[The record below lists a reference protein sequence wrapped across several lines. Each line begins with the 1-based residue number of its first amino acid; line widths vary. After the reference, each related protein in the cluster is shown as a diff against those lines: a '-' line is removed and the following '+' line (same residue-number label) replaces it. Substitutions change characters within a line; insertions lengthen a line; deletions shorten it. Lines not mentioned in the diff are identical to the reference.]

1 MTESYSVKA
10 ILSAVD
16 NMTPVFSNISNAAS
30 KLKGSIQGSTSGADK
45 PVQNLNNTF
54 KETAKAIGAMQI
66 ASKAIGAIT
75 NSVGDAVNRMDT
87 LNNATRTFTNM
98 GFNSSQITSAMAGL
112 KNSIM
117 GLPTPLDQA
126 VKGVQMIAASTGNLG
141 KSQKVY
147 SALNDAIIGFGGS
160 TADVNNAV
168 IQLSQA
174 FANGKVD
181 GMTWISM
188 MNSNMGPVL
197 NAIAKQMGMTTG
209 QLKDGLSSGKISV
222 KDFQNALVELDQS
235 GGGGLASLHS
245 IAKDA
250 TSGIGTSFQNMKT
263 AISRGLANLIQSV
276 SQFMQAI
283 SGSSIADIITN
294 IGSGFEKAMNSISVA
309 LKAVTPTIKSFFDFM
324 KSSGLGDI
332 FSTLSTGLLT
342 FIGTFLGLLGV
353 VQIISTV
360 KNAFIALDVAMTA
373 NPVGAIIAGIIAVV
387 AALTYF
393 FTQTKLGK
401 ALWSAFM
408 NWLQSAWQVLASVG
422 STVWDTVSSA
432 VISCVTTI
440 KTVWNGISTFF
451 STLWVGITTTA
462 STVWNSLV
470 AIVITVVN
478 SIQTAWSGFSAFMSG
493 LWNGIV
499 AVASGVWNGLVAVIS
514 GVWNTIVAVISS
526 AISATQGV
534 ISGGFNGARAIVQGA
549 MNAMKGVVSSVWN
562 AIKGVFNAGVGF
574 IKSVVHVDL
583 SAQGR
588 AIMNSFF
595 NGLKSVWNSI
605 KSFISGIAGWIKAH
619 KGPISLD
626 ARLLIPAG
634 QAIMQGFNNGL
645 LNGFSNVKQTIAGI
659 TGQIERIAND
669 NLASNFTTSIN
680 AINTQNSN
688 VISDLRLRTQPSSSM
703 EAKLSQLDQHIS
715 DLLTKTNEGIN
726 NIDMHPSITLDTM
739 HKMNKWLNNE
749 NARIWNGVVST
760 NPRKEWG

>member
-16 NMTPVFSNISNAAS
+16 NMTPVFQNISNAAS

-276 SQFMQAI
+276 SQFTQAI

-294 IGSGFEKAMNSISVA
+294 IGSGFENAMNGISNAV
-309 LKAVTPTIKSFFDFM
+309 KAVTPIIKTFFDFM

-353 VQIISTV
+353 IQIINAV
-360 KNAFIALDVAMTA
+360 KNAFIALDAAMTA
-373 NPVGAIIAGIIAVV
+373 NPVGVIIAAIVAVV

-401 ALWSAFM
+401 SLWSGFV
-408 NWLQSAWQVLASVG
+408 NWLQSAWQGLVG
-422 STVWDTVSSA
+422 IAT
-432 VISCVTTI
+432 
-440 KTVWNGISTFF
+440 TVWNTISNAVIACVNGIKTAWTGVSTFF
-451 STLWVGITTTA
+451 IGLWTGITTTA

-478 SIQTAWSGFSAFMSG
+478 SIQAAWSGFSAFMSG

-514 GVWNTIVAVISS
+514 GIWNTIVSVINGAISTVRSVISS
-526 AISATQGV
+526 
-534 ISGGFNGARAIVQGA
+534 GFNGAKAIVQGA
-549 MNAMKGVVSSVWN
+549 MNAMRSVISSVWN
-562 AIKGVFNAGVGF
+562 AIKGVFRAGVNF
-574 IKSVVHVDL
+574 IKSVVHVNL
-583 SAQGR
+583 GAQGR

-595 NGLKSVWNSI
+595 DGLKSVWNSI

-688 VISDLRLRTQPSSSM
+688 IISDLRLRTQPSSSVEM
-703 EAKLSQLDQHIS
+703 KISQLDQHIS

-726 NIDMHPSITLDTM
+726 NIDMQPSISLNTM
-739 HKMNKWLNNE
+739 QKMNKWFNYE
-749 NARIWNGVVST
+749 NAKIWNGVVSA
-760 NPRKEWG
+760 NPRKI

>member
-16 NMTPVFSNISNAAS
+16 NMTPVFQNISNAAS

-276 SQFMQAI
+276 SQFTQAI

-294 IGSGFEKAMNSISVA
+294 IGSGFENAMNGISNAV
-309 LKAVTPTIKSFFDFM
+309 KAVTPIIKTFFDFM

-353 VQIISTV
+353 IQIINAV

-373 NPVGAIIAGIIAVV
+373 NPVGVIIAAIIAVV

-401 ALWSAFM
+401 SLWSGFV
-408 NWLQSAWQVLASVG
+408 NWLQSAWQGLVG
-422 STVWDTVSSA
+422 IAT
-432 VISCVTTI
+432 
-440 KTVWNGISTFF
+440 TVWNTISNAVIACVNGIKAAWTGVSTFF
-451 STLWVGITTTA
+451 IGLWTGITTTA
-462 STVWNSLV
+462 SIVWNSLV
-470 AIVITVVN
+470 TIVITVVN
-478 SIQTAWSGFSAFMSG
+478 SIQAAWSGFSAFMSG

-514 GVWNTIVAVISS
+514 GIWNTIVSVINGAISTVRSVISS
-526 AISATQGV
+526 
-534 ISGGFNGARAIVQGA
+534 GFNGAKAIVQGA
-549 MNAMKGVVSSVWN
+549 MNAMRSVISNVWN
-562 AIKGVFNAGVGF
+562 AIKGVFRAGVNF
-574 IKSVVHVDL
+574 IKSVVHVNL
-583 SAQGR
+583 GAQGR

-595 NGLKSVWNSI
+595 DGLKSVWNSI

-688 VISDLRLRTQPSSSM
+688 IISDLRLRTQPSSSVEM
-703 EAKLSQLDQHIS
+703 KISQLDQHIS
-715 DLLTKTNEGIN
+715 GLLTKTNEGIN
-726 NIDMHPSITLDTM
+726 NIDMQPSISLNTM
-739 HKMNKWLNNE
+739 QKMNKWFNYE
-749 NARIWNGVVST
+749 NAKIWNGVVSA
-760 NPRKEWG
+760 NPRKI

>member
-1 MTESYSVKA
+1 MAESYSVKA

-16 NMTPVFSNISNAAS
+16 NMTPVFQNIANVAS
-30 KLKGSIQGSTSGADK
+30 KLKGTIQGSTSGADI

-276 SQFMQAI
+276 SQFMEAI

-294 IGSGFEKAMNSISVA
+294 IGSSFEKAMNSISVA

-332 FSTLSTGLLT
+332 FSALSTGLLT

-401 ALWSAFM
+401 ALWSDFM
-408 NWLQSAWQVLASVG
+408 NWLQSAWQGLVG
-422 STVWDTVSSA
+422 IAT
-432 VISCVTTI
+432 
-440 KTVWNGISTFF
+440 TVWNTISNAVIACVNGIKAAWTGISTFF
-451 STLWVGITTTA
+451 ISLWTSITTTA

-470 AIVITVVN
+470 TIVTTVVN
-478 SIQTAWSGFSAFMSG
+478 LIQAAWSGFSAFMGS

-514 GVWNTIVAVISS
+514 GVWNTIVSVINGAISIVRSVISS
-526 AISATQGV
+526 
-534 ISGGFNGARAIVQGA
+534 GFNGAKVIVQGA
-549 MNAMKGVVSSVWN
+549 MNAMKSVISSVWN
-562 AIKGVFNAGVGF
+562 AVKGVFRAGINF

-645 LNGFSNVKQTIAGI
+645 LNGFSNVKQTIVGI

-688 VISDLRLRTQPSSSM
+688 IISDLRIRTQPSSSM
-703 EAKLSQLDQHIS
+703 EAKISQLDQHIS

-749 NARIWNGVVST
+749 NARIWNGVVSA

>member
-1 MTESYSVKA
+1 
-10 ILSAVD
+10 
-16 NMTPVFSNISNAAS
+16 MTPVFQNISNAAS

-98 GFNSSQITSAMAGL
+98 GFNSSQITSAMTGL

-276 SQFMQAI
+276 SQFTQAI

-294 IGSGFEKAMNSISVA
+294 IGSGFENAMNGISNAV
-309 LKAVTPTIKSFFDFM
+309 KAVTPIIKTFFDFM

-353 VQIISTV
+353 IQIINAV

-373 NPVGAIIAGIIAVV
+373 NPVGVIIAAIVAVV

-401 ALWSAFM
+401 SLWSGFV
-408 NWLQSAWQVLASVG
+408 NWLQSAWQGLVG
-422 STVWDTVSSA
+422 IAT
-432 VISCVTTI
+432 
-440 KTVWNGISTFF
+440 TVWNTISNAVIACVNGIKTAWTGVSTFF
-451 STLWVGITTTA
+451 IGLWTGITTTA

-478 SIQTAWSGFSAFMSG
+478 SIQAAWSGFSAFMSG

-514 GVWNTIVAVISS
+514 GIWNTIVSVINGAISTVRSVISS
-526 AISATQGV
+526 
-534 ISGGFNGARAIVQGA
+534 GFNGAKAIVQGA
-549 MNAMKGVVSSVWN
+549 MNAMRSVISSVWN
-562 AIKGVFNAGVGF
+562 AIKGVFRAGVNF
-574 IKSVVHVDL
+574 IKSVVHVNL
-583 SAQGR
+583 GAQGR

-595 NGLKSVWNSI
+595 DGLKSVWNSI

-688 VISDLRLRTQPSSSM
+688 IISDLRLRTQPSSSVEM
-703 EAKLSQLDQHIS
+703 KISQLDQHIS

-726 NIDMHPSITLDTM
+726 NIDMQPSISLNTM
-739 HKMNKWLNNE
+739 QKMNKWFNYE
-749 NARIWNGVVST
+749 NAKIWNGVVSA
-760 NPRKEWG
+760 NPRKI

>member
-16 NMTPVFSNISNAAS
+16 NMTPVFQNISNAAS

-188 MNSNMGPVL
+188 MNSNMGPVS

-276 SQFMQAI
+276 SQFMEAI

-332 FSTLSTGLLT
+332 FSALSTGLLT

-393 FTQTKLGK
+393 FTQTKFGK
-401 ALWSAFM
+401 ALWSDFM
-408 NWLQSAWQVLASVG
+408 NWLQSAWQGLVG
-422 STVWDTVSSA
+422 IAT
-432 VISCVTTI
+432 
-440 KTVWNGISTFF
+440 TVWNAVSGAVIACVNGIKTAWTGVSTFF
-451 STLWVGITTTA
+451 IGLWTGITTTA

-470 AIVITVVN
+470 TIVTTVVN
-478 SIQTAWSGFSAFMSG
+478 LIQAAWSGFSAFMSG

-499 AVASGVWNGLVAVIS
+499 AVASGVWNTLVGIIS
-514 GVWNTIVAVISS
+514 GVWNTIVAVISG
-526 AISATQGV
+526 AISAVQSV
-534 ISGGFNGARAIVQGA
+534 ISSGFNGARAIVQGA

-688 VISDLRLRTQPSSSM
+688 IISDLRLRTQPSSSVEM
-703 EAKLSQLDQHIS
+703 KISQLDQHIS

-739 HKMNKWLNNE
+739 HKINKWLNNE
-749 NARIWNGVVST
+749 NARIWNGVVSA